1 MRFSIILGL
10 VGSCAASVLHTNQT
24 ANYDNLTIA
33 VVRAPP
39 ANWPLPLMTN
49 NNWTGVEFDLNATVS
64 KGVSLIQ
71 QAADNGANLVVFPDY
86 PKGMSDNVSIAS
98 HIENYVQNSL
108 TLNSPQWNRLVSAAK
123 TNGVYIVPGF
133 SHREGNYI
141 YMAQALISPEGETLH
156 LRHKLRPSGGE
167 RTIWSDGTL
176 NELKV
181 TETPYGRLGILEC
194 WEHFH
199 PSMTF
204 NVQAQA
210 ETLHI
215 ASFPYT
221 PDYGDPDAEDWQSA
235 EVNIAAARTYAV
247 NTQAPLAF
255 ASVGNVRFITSG
267 GLDINVVDASESFEN
282 TPLAYA
288 SFNTTGL
295 VNTVPY
301 TTNGEESWGILQQ
314 INAGFPS
321 YIPKVMGDF
330 VTRHMV
336 KISDLLQAK

>member
-1 MRFSIILGL
+1 MVPILLFFLSYGFR
-10 VGSCAASVLHTNQT
+10 GMSAKYDAIFRGETQN
-24 ANYDNLTIA
+24 ANVY
-33 VVRAPP
+33 
-39 ANWPLPLMTN
+39 
-49 NNWTGVEFDLNATVS
+49 S
-64 KGVSLIQ
+64 
-71 QAADNGANLVVFPDY
+71 Y

-123 TNGVYIVPGF
+123 TNGVYVVPGF

-141 YMAQALISPEGETLH
+141 YMAQALISPEGENLY

-181 TETPYGRLGILEC
+181 IATPYGRWGILEC

-199 PSMTF
+199 PAMTF

-215 ASFPYT
+215 ASFPCMLIPFAAFYIDGKLTIPDT
-221 PDYGDPDAEDWQSA
+221 PDYGDPDAADWQSA
-235 EVNIAAARTYAV
+235 EVNVAAARTYAV
-247 NTQAPLAF
+247 NAQAPLAF
-255 ASVGNVRFITSG
+255 ASVGNARFITSG
-267 GLDINVVDASESFEN
+267 GLDINVVDASESFDK
-282 TPLAYA
+282 TPLVYT

-295 VNTVPY
+295 ADTVPY
-301 TTNGEESWGILQQ
+301 TTNGEQSWGILQQ

-330 VTRHMV
+330 VTRNMV